1 MSGKIIRMH
10 TNTIGAR
17 KMLGHLYDLHSS
29 AAAAVVDYPYA
40 SDSESESGSGMS
52 SQASPV
58 SPVKKRVVK
67 KKQAP
72 PMKELPQPAPPP
84 IKVRA
89 PAAGAKVGAI
99 PGGNVPKK
107 EKKPRAKKLTSS
119 EAVAPAIPAI
129 PAMKVSEVAPPGPEP
144 KGTPLP
150 SENPVTKTVTKKVKR
165 TPSAYNKFVS
175 EKMKAGMSM
184 TAVAAAWAEHKA
196 KSS

>member
-1 MSGKIIRMH
+1 MH

-17 KMLGHLYDLHSS
+17 KMLGHLYDLH
-29 AAAAVVDYPYA
+29 AAAPAAVVDYPYA
-40 SDSESESGSGMS
+40 SDSDSESGSGMS
-52 SQASPV
+52 SPVSQA

-119 EAVAPAIPAI
+119 EAIVPAVPAI
-129 PAMKVSEVAPPGPEP
+129 PAMKVSEVAPPE
-144 KGTPLP
+144 
-150 SENPVTKTVTKKVKR
+150 EMAPVTKTVTKKVKR
-165 TPSAYNKFVS
+165 APSAYNKFVS

-184 TAVAAAWAEHKA
+184 TAVAAAWKEAKA
-196 KSS
+196 KS